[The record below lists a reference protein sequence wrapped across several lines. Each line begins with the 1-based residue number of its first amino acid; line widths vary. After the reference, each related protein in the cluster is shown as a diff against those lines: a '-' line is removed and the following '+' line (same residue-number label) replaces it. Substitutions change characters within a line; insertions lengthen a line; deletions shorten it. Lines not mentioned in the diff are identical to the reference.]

1 MKAAGL
7 TNPGKVR
14 KKNQDSFSID
24 PEKKIFI
31 VADGMG
37 GHFGGEIA
45 SQTTVKVI
53 NEYYMDNTVKPVE
66 EIITEAIGKANN
78 QIFKLRKNMGTTLE
92 LIIIKDSKAFIG
104 HVGDS
109 RIYRIRDDNI
119 EILTNDHTRIKEL
132 LDSGQLTKEEA
143 IIYPFQHVITRAVGI
158 EGEVNIDIF
167 STDIHPGD
175 RFIMC
180 SDGLTG
186 DMAKSIVTDEE
197 LLNVCSG
204 EDELQDWCEKLIGMA
219 NERGG
224 PDNITVVIIKIEEED
239 LK

>member
-1 MKAAGL
+1 VKSAGL
-7 TNPGKVR
+7 TNPGRVR
-14 KKNQDSFSID
+14 KKNQDSFSLD
-24 PEKKIFI
+24 PGNKIFI

-53 NEYYMDNTVKPVE
+53 NEYYLENFDNPVE
-66 EIITEAIGKANN
+66 KIITEAINKANN

-92 LIIIKDSKAFIG
+92 LIIIKDLKAFIG

-109 RIYRIRDDNI
+109 RIYRIRNNKL

-132 LDSGQLTKEEA
+132 MDSGQLTPEEA
-143 IIYPFQHVITRAVGI
+143 SLYPFQHVITRAVGI
-158 EGEVNIDIF
+158 EVEVNIDIF
-167 STDIHPGD
+167 STDIQAD
-175 RFIMC
+175 DIFIMC

-197 LLNVCSG
+197 LIKVCGGS
-204 EDELQDWCEKLIGMA
+204 DEPEDWCQKFIDIA
-219 NERGG
+219 NEKGG